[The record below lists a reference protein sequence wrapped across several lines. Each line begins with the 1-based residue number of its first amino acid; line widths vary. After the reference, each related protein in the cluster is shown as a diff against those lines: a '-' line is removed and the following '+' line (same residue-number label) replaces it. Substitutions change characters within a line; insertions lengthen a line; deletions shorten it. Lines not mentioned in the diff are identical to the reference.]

1 MNLKNH
7 QFKSKFS
14 PVCYYS
20 YYYYY
25 DSCAS
30 SILILWLVEAELI
43 LTSLYNLQ
51 KQSHKKDEEDDL
63 HVPMRTVLCGW
74 KLW

>member
-7 QFKSKFS
+7 QFKSKLS

-20 YYYYY
+20 YYYY